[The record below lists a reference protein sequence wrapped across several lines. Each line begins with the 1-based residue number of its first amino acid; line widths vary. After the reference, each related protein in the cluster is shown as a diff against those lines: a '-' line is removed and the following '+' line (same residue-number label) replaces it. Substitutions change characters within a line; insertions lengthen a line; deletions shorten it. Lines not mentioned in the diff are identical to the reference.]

1 MELSGPSLEEL
12 FSLEGKVAL
21 VIGGD
26 GHLGTPT
33 CEALAEAGARVA
45 IASINL
51 QGSQELAQR
60 LGAQHFG
67 LYLDVADED
76 MVHKAIDKVVED
88 AGAIDVLVN
97 MAISGLPR
105 WRIDEVTA
113 DDFGAA
119 FRVGVTGYFVASQ
132 HAARYMRQAGGG
144 SIINIASMYGLVASY
159 PEVYEDLDSG
169 GQPPYYQAGKAAVL
183 QLTRHLAVYW
193 AKDGIR
199 VNAISPGAFPPVK
212 TQEQI
217 PQLVARLKPRVP
229 LGRLGENWEIKGA
242 ILFCASPASS
252 YMTGQNLVIDG
263 GWTAW

>member
-12 FSLEGKVAL
+12 LSLEGKVAL
-21 VIGGD
+21 VTGGD

-51 QGSQELAQR
+51 QGCQELAQR
-60 LGAQHFG
+60 LGPQHFG
-67 LYLDVADED
+67 LYLDTTDED
-76 MVHKAIDKVVED
+76 MIRKVIDKIVED
-88 AGAIDVLVN
+88 AGAIDILVN
-97 MAISGLPR
+97 MAWSGRPR
-105 WRIDEVTA
+105 WRLDEVTA
-113 DDFGAA
+113 DDFEAA

-144 SIINIASMYGLVASY
+144 SIINIASMYVLVASY
-159 PEVYEDLDSG
+159 PQVYEDLDSG
-169 GQPPYYQAGKAAVL
+169 GQPAYYQAGKAAVL

-199 VNAISPGAFPPVK
+199 VNAISPGSFPSPEVE
-212 TQEQI
+212 EQI
-217 PQLVARLKPRVP
+217 PQLMARLKPRAP

-242 ILFCASPASS
+242 ILFCASLASS